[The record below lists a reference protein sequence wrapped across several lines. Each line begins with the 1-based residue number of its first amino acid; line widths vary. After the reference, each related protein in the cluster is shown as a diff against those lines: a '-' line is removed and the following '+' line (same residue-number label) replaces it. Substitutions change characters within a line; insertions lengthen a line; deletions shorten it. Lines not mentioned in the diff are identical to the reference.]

1 MQARAHS
8 GRAGVRDPPQPAS
21 IDMVLHIFNCGDP
34 DADNGTEEELH
45 RLVYKT
51 DPLAKKL

>member
-1 MQARAHS
+1 MVEREC
-8 GRAGVRDPPQPAS
+8 GPMRDPPQPAS
-21 IDMVLHIFNCGDP
+21 IDMVLHIFNCGGP

-45 RLVYKT
+45 RLGVYKT